1 MITHAERAH
10 VGESTA
16 SEGSTIYQDDRLSTE
31 PGGVLRISSPG
42 LTLQLEA
49 QSTLVFRHPA
59 NPEAGISVELA
70 SGTIVFS
77 AARTGNIVV
86 VADDALIRPAIK
98 LSAIAHIRVVNR
110 RELRIYAQR
119 GALDFSYHGESA
131 TISEGTAYRAL
142 LDPSEAE
149 ARMSTEP
156 DQDKKSPARK
166 PHPGKFVFIAVAV
179 ALGVGIP
186 VLMHALESPDRP
198 GP

>member
-10 VGESTA
+10 VGESAA

-31 PGGVLRISSPG
+31 PGGILRISSSG
-42 LTLQLEA
+42 LALQLEA
-49 QSTLVFRHPA
+49 QSTLVLRHPA
-59 NPEAGISVELA
+59 NPEAGTTAELA
-70 SGTIVFS
+70 SGTLVFS
-77 AARTGNIVV
+77 AAQAGNIIVM
-86 VADDALIRPAIK
+86 ADDALIRPATK
-98 LSAIAHIRVVNR
+98 SPAIAHIRVVSR

-131 TISEGTAYRAL
+131 TIPEGAAYRVL
-142 LDPSEAE
+142 LDPSEVE

-156 DQDKKSPARK
+156 AQDKKSPTKK
-166 PHPGKFVFIAVAV
+166 PHLGKFVFIAVGV
-179 ALGVGIP
+179 ALGIGIP